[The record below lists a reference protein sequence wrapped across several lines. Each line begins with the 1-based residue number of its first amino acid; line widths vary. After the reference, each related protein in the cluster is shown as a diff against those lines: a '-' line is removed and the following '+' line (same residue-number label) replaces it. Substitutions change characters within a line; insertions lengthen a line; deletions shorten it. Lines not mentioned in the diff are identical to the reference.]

1 MLAGFAKQ
9 AKSAKQSRNF
19 DVGGWNSIIRD
30 LQVSDTKFP
39 SNVQG
44 RGAQV
49 QCICYLYSVLVELTC
64 LVAKA
69 KRERFKGILENA
81 LKSLKALFLIGEV
94 EIN

>member
-49 QCICYLYSVLVELTC
+49 QCICYLYSVLVERMC

-69 KRERFKGILENA
+69 KPKY
-81 LKSLKALFLIGEV
+81 LKVSLKTHLKVSKLCF
-94 EIN
+94 